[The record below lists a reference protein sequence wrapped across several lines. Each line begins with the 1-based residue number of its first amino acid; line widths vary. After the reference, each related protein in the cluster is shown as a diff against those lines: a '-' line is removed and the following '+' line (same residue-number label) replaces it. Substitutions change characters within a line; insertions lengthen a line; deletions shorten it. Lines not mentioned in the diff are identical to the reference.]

1 MGVRKRVLKLF
12 KTLYSATSDRM
23 RRIDMCN
30 RIVQRMGDEDDTVKD
45 LAMKT
50 LEELWFTDTLGSSA
64 QSAIPPI
71 DSDKSHLLMKVS
83 IIMGT
88 AACFKD
94 RNSPLEDLLHKLI
107 TQKETADS
115 SNLHT
120 RYSEICE
127 VLIDGLVDASD
138 LPGFVRHHST
148 SRRVHS
154 PFFADRCQLCQN
166 DMLVHFSV
174 SFSPN
179 S

>member
-107 TQKETADS
+107 TQKERIKELEKQQ
-115 SNLHT
+115 LHPTEGHARGSPTITPPWGQVSQKCDKT
-120 RYSEICE
+120 RPTPKLKGRE
-127 VLIDGLVDASD
+127 
-138 LPGFVRHHST
+138 
-148 SRRVHS
+148 
-154 PFFADRCQLCQN
+154 N
-166 DMLVHFSV
+166 DK
-174 SFSPN
+174 
-179 S
+179 